1 MQNRVSDI
9 QEVIS
14 KHPDKVPVILID
26 RLGIMKSTR
35 YITPRD
41 QHVSEFLFHIRKR
54 TVLKENEAL
63 FLFVG
68 NTIPL
73 TSQTMGSLYDK
84 YKGVDLMLTMRVEK
98 ENSFG
103 YRE

>member
-1 MQNRVSDI
+1 MQNHASDI

-14 KHPDKVPVILID
+14 RHPDKVPVVLID
-26 RLGIMKSTR
+26 RLHIMKSTR

-41 QHVSEFLFHIRKR
+41 QQVSEFLFHVRKR
-54 TVLKENEAL
+54 TTLRENEAL
-63 FLFVG
+63 FLFVN

-73 TSQTMGSLYDK
+73 ASQTMGSLYDK

-103 YRE
+103 SY